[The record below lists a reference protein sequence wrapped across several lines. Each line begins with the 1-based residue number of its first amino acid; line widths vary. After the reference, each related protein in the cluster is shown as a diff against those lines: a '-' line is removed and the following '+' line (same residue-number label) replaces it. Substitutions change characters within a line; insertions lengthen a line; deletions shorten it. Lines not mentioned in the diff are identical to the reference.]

1 MKKFFTGISTLLL
14 IINLTGCNTVGSKN
28 GSLTTIY
35 AVASVLSFILLIG
48 CILLVRKKRTWFIT
62 LFSSVFIVNV
72 GYTLLAY
79 SSSLSMALHAN
90 RIAYLG
96 SVFLPLSML
105 MIILNIKNITYKK
118 SLPIVLLII
127 SIIMFLITAS
137 PGFSPIYYKDVSFEI
152 VNGTATLIKV
162 YGTLHP
168 LYLIYLLSYFSAM
181 VAVII
186 CAQKKKT
193 IDTSVHA
200 TFIALAV
207 FVNIGV
213 WLIEQLV
220 HIDFEFLS
228 ISYVISE
235 IFLLGV
241 HLVMNESYRLKEL
254 LEQIETVQ
262 NYSSEDNTMS
272 EIILEKNIS
281 PDRIELFMLGLAT
294 LTPTEKSIYEAHL
307 ARVTSQEI
315 MAKMNI
321 KESTLKFHNR
331 NLYGK
336 LGVSTRKELLEVHKH
351 IKAVKEKIENGKI

>member
-14 IINLTGCNTVGSKN
+14 IINLTGCNTVGSKS

-62 LFSSVFIVNV
+62 LFSSVLIVNV

-79 SSSLSMALHAN
+79 SSSLSMALNAN

-105 MIILNIKNITYKK
+105 MIILNITNITYKK
-118 SLPIVLLII
+118 LLPNILLII
-127 SIIMFLITAS
+127 SVIMFLITAS

-162 YGTLHP
+162 YGLLHP

-193 IDTSVHA
+193 IDTTVHA

-254 LEQIETVQ
+254 LEQIEAVQ

-294 LTPTEKSIYEAHL
+294 LTPKERAIYEAHL
-307 ARVTSQEI
+307 ARVTSKEI

-351 IKAVKEKIENGKI
+351 IKSVNEKIENGKI